1 MFAKHKC
8 FPMFCFL
15 NQREGL
21 VANRDNIAK
30 NTADITIL
38 KNNINSG
45 MARLKALPPT
55 ISKNAVLVPK
65 HIAEYQ
71 LLPARAMYAESQLL
85 ANTPDSK
92 GSMGIGSFAAS
103 DCDFAYNASFH

>member
-1 MFAKHKC
+1 MFAKHRC

-30 NTADITIL
+30 NTADITAL

-45 MARLKALPPT
+45 MARLNALSPT
-55 ISKNAVLVPK
+55 ISKNTISIPQHL
-65 HIAEYQ
+65 AEYK

-85 ANTPDSK
+85 KNLPPGAGGPPGECNFTYQP
-92 GSMGIGSFAAS
+92 I
-103 DCDFAYNASFH
+103 

>member
-1 MFAKHKC
+1 MFAKHRY

-30 NTADITIL
+30 NTAEIAALQND
-38 KNNINSG
+38 INSG
-45 MARLKALPPT
+45 IARLKALPPT
-55 ISKNAVLVPK
+55 ISKNKALIPVHL
-65 HIAEYQ
+65 AEYN
-71 LLPARAMYAESQLL
+71 LLPARSMYAESQLL
-85 ANTPDSK
+85 ASQGDTK

-103 DCDFAYNASFH
+103 KCDFAYNASFH